1 MSPFSLAWTYR
12 PVIAKTAHRETRT
25 SKLPYREP
33 VETQPSTGSLPEHLE
48 TWLGEGGDAMAVI
61 SRKPAGF
68 ELHAWWTKR
77 MGQLTPDKRPVY
89 ATLEEAQAAANDL
102 VFARVDAW
110 TRLTQDD

>member
-1 MSPFSLAWTYR
+1 VLTWTYR
-12 PVIAKTAHRETRT
+12 PVPVIAKTPQRGTRT

-33 VETQPSTGSLPEHLE
+33 VETPPSTGALPEHVE

-77 MGQLTPDKRPVY
+77 MGQLTPDKRPVFP
-89 ATLEEAQAAANDL
+89 TLEEAQAAANDL

-110 TRLTQDD
+110 TRLTMDD